1 MTSRVYSHLWSQV
14 AVVFSTCGV
23 TVSVSALQK
32 RVSCHTYRR
41 HLGILRQDGEY
52 GSVIMISGPYDTT
65 HNGLWSSNIIAQNC
79 MCNTRTCGGGQG
91 RVLFDEYCNGS
102 GRSRDHLM
110 RRECICSMSARRGVW
125 STRVTGYSR
134 STIWP

>member
-1 MTSRVYSHLWSQV
+1 M
-14 AVVFSTCGV
+14 
-23 TVSVSALQK
+23 
-32 RVSCHTYRR
+32 
-41 HLGILRQDGEY
+41 
-52 GSVIMISGPYDTT
+52 IMISGPYDTT

-134 STIWP
+134 STIWPWMSAMPIRQPKSTNPDNRGEAQT